1 MKLALPADGGE
12 AAALMPGSPI
22 TQRGGLYQPEAF
34 PQGPL
39 PCGGGDGAMDFVE
52 PSSMQPA
59 AAMAAQEATAVKAVL
74 VAPMR
79 MSQRR
84 LKMVPQ
90 LQQADGGD
98 SASHES
104 CGASSR

>member
-1 MKLALPADGGE
+1 
-12 AAALMPGSPI
+12 MPGSPI

-34 PQGPL
+34 AQGPL
-39 PCGGGDGAMDFVE
+39 PCGGGGGDGAMDFVG

-59 AAMAAQEATAVKAVL
+59 AAMAAQEATATKAVL
-74 VAPMR
+74 AAPVR